1 MSLKFEV
8 HIPDNPAPGHNTI
21 TEADIQY
28 ISDKLIHTR
37 AAHGI
42 VNVNDRVSSD
52 YSKLFEAGK
61 TILHSVRYLLEIFS
75 FHSIELHVYRHDQLT
90 ECICYIDH
98 VEGKLL
104 DKMLKLTFIYDEN
117 NHPKPINKLAYV
129 LTMSR
134 ESEDIIYQ
142 RVYTLNDNGIMSYD
156 MNFPSPVEFIQDIY
170 QATIQH

>member
-8 HIPDNPAPGHNTI
+8 HIPENPAPGHSTL

-42 VNVNDRVSSD
+42 VNGDDRVSSD

-61 TILHSVRYLLEIFS
+61 TILHSVRYLLEILS
-75 FHSIELHVYRHDQLT
+75 FHSVELYVHRQERLT
-90 ECICYIDH
+90 ECSCIVNFNNEDLILSF
-98 VEGKLL
+98 V
-104 DKMLKLTFIYDEN
+104 YDEN
-117 NHPKPINKLAYV
+117 NPPEPLNKTAYE
-129 LTMSR
+129 LILMQGAKN
-134 ESEDIIYQ
+134 ILCK

-156 MNFPSPVEFIQDIY
+156 MNFPSPAEFVQDIY
-170 QATIQH
+170 HVLTH

>member
-8 HIPDNPAPGHNTI
+8 HIPDNPAPGHSVL

-42 VNVNDRVSSD
+42 CNACDRVSSD

-75 FHSIELHVYRHDQLT
+75 FYSVELYVHRQERLT
-90 ECICYIDH
+90 ECSCIVQFDNQPF
-98 VEGKLL
+98 VLS
-104 DKMLKLTFIYDEN
+104 FVYDEN
-117 NHPKPINKLAYV
+117 NPPEPLNKTAYELV
-129 LTMSR
+129 IRQGTKNILC
-134 ESEDIIYQ
+134 Q

-156 MNFPSPVEFIQDIY
+156 MNFPSPAEFVQDIY
-170 QATIQH
+170 QSLTQ